1 MDYNKPF
8 GYCLTRNVKDPE
20 YGTEKA
26 GCLDFFVPE
35 FDDEFFVALLA
46 KNDWITDDELL
57 EMKYKQEVILRH
69 GQDLNI
75 PSGVHVKL
83 EDNTAL
89 TAFNK
94 SGIATRFKLVRGAE
108 YVDSDYQG
116 EIHLHVM
123 NVGHNEV
130 RIFPGMKIV
139 QFSYVPVFHAEK
151 KKFDTLAEMY
161 TEKTERG
168 EGAFGS
174 TGLK

>member
-1 MDYNKPF
+1 MDYTRPF
-8 GYCLTRNVKDPE
+8 GYCLTRKVKDPE

-35 FDDEFFVALLA
+35 FDEEFLAALRA
-46 KNDWITDDELL
+46 KNDWITDYDFLDI
-57 EMKYKQEVILRH
+57 KTFNQVVIRP
-69 GQDLNI
+69 GQDLNV

-83 EDNTAL
+83 DDNTAL

-94 SGIATRFKLVRGAE
+94 SGIATKFKLVRGAE

-123 NVGHNEV
+123 NVGSKDV
-130 RIFPGMKIV
+130 RIFPGMKLV
-139 QFSYVPVFHAEK
+139 QFSYVPVFRADK
-151 KKFDTLAEMY
+151 KRFGTLAEMY
-161 TEKTERG
+161 TEKTQRG

>member
-35 FDDEFFVALLA
+35 FDDAFIDALRA
-46 KNDWITDDELL
+46 KNDWITEDDADLI
-57 EMKYKQEVILRH
+57 KHGNRIFIRH
-69 GQDLNI
+69 GQDINI

-108 YVDSDYQG
+108 YVDCDYMG

-123 NVGHNEV
+123 NVGSKTVE
-130 RIFPGMKIV
+130 IFPGMKLV
-139 QFSYVPVFHAEK
+139 QFSYVPVFRADK
-151 KKFDTLAEMY
+151 KKFTNLGEMY
-161 TEKTERG
+161 PEKTQRG
-168 EGAFGS
+168 DGAFGS